1 MTATTAATNHGDH
14 GDFGN
19 DDDDDDDDDDVLS
32 SLSLHHGS
40 RVAGSMPL
48 VCDIIN

>member
-14 GDFGN
+14 GDYG
-19 DDDDDDDDDDVLS
+19 DDDDDDDNDVLI

>member
-14 GDFGN
+14 GDYG
-19 DDDDDDDDDDVLS
+19 DDDDEDDNDGVLI
-32 SLSLHHGS
+32 SLSLYHGS

-48 VCDIIN
+48 VCDIIK